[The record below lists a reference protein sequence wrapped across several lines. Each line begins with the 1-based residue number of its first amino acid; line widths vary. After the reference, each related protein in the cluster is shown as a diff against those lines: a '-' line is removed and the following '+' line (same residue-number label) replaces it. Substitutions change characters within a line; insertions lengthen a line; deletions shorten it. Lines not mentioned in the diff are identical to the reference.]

1 MSGIQSKLL
10 FVGIALAFI
19 IWGAL
24 GSIIGPL
31 LPEMTE
37 AFTLSSTQAGFI
49 FIPWSTGFSVGAL
62 ASRKLL
68 AHYQIEK
75 LLAVFA
81 GVAMFCCV
89 ALFYC
94 NSFAQFLTVFS
105 LLGAAGGATF
115 TIAHTF
121 IGQTFTTHRVAA
133 ICAFDLLFS
142 LGNLS
147 SPLLLV
153 LLLSLAF
160 GWQFPFLIF
169 AVACSICLIIYTAIL
184 LMTSRAARTET
195 NEPVLDSHEKSG
207 VVVKLPIVYLV
218 FPAVFLGAFEWG
230 QNIWFVSYSI
240 DSGASETAARVGQSV
255 FLAGMI
261 LARVIAMFLGQL
273 SNDTR
278 LVRSFLA
285 MMLIGN
291 LVIVLT
297 GSYNLHLIGCFI
309 AGMGIGALFPILL
322 ARAMEVDPARSA
334 SFSVAMILSITV
346 GGQMA
351 SLTIGT
357 LADYFGI
364 AQTFMFTSLFCIL
377 LIIGFEVFW
386 QRATLAIAN
395 K

>member
-10 FVGIALAFI
+10 FVGIALAFL

-37 AFTLSSTQAGFI
+37 AFTLSSTQAGFV
-49 FIPWSTGFSVGAL
+49 FIPWSTGFSLGAL
-62 ASRKLL
+62 ASKKLL
-68 AHYQIEK
+68 DKYRIEK
-75 LLAVFA
+75 LLALFA
-81 GVAMFCCV
+81 GIAAVCCII
-89 ALFYC
+89 LFFC
-94 NSFAQFLTVFS
+94 NSFVQFLTVFS
-105 LLGAAGGATF
+105 ILGAAGGATF

-121 IGQTFTTHRVAA
+121 IGQAFTTRRVAA
-133 ICAFDLLFS
+133 ISALDLLFS
-142 LGNLS
+142 FGNLA
-147 SPLLLV
+147 SPLMLV

-169 AVACSICLIIYTAIL
+169 AVACSICLIIYTTIL
-184 LMTSRAARTET
+184 LLSRRMTQIET
-195 NEPVLDSHEKSG
+195 VEEVSDGPKKSG
-207 VVVKLPIVYLV
+207 GVAKFPIAYLV

-230 QNIWFVSYSI
+230 QSIWFVSYSI

-261 LARVIAMFLGQL
+261 LVRVLAIFIGQAV
-273 SNDTR
+273 NDTR
-278 LVRSFLA
+278 LVRGFFA
-285 MMLIGN
+285 VTLIGN

-309 AGMGIGALFPILL
+309 AGIGIGAMFPILL

-364 AQTFMFTSLFCIL
+364 AQTFMFTTLFCVL
-377 LIIGFEVFW
+377 LIIGFEIFW
-386 QRATLAIAN
+386 QRAKAAIAS
-395 K
+395 